1 MLTGT
6 GGPDDYDT
14 NLKNTTL
21 EKCRILLFSFST
33 NIRRGSYE
41 CVTYDILHF
50 PVMFSD
56 PTSSNHIIH
65 TDLTR
70 ILGQRVAFCVADICT
85 VTK

>member
-1 MLTGT
+1 MLIGT
-6 GGPDDYDT
+6 GGPDDYT
-14 NLKNTTL
+14 NFEKHYPR
-21 EKCRILLFSFST
+21 KCRILLFPFST

-41 CVTYDILHF
+41 CVTYDILQF
-50 PVMFSD
+50 LVMFPD
-56 PTSSNHIIH
+56 PTSSNHVIH